1 MLSKIL
7 LIALAASPLVSA
19 HGKIA
24 VMVSIRV
31 EALELPFS

>member
-24 VMVSIRV
+24 VIVNIRIHKFKC
-31 EALELPFS
+31 LS